1 MKVADMTS
9 TCTQGASI
17 DTLDAE
23 GRSCLQV
30 CNPRVYESQRMQLSR
45 MGVVGDEPHIYL
57 ALLKTKGDLSGA
69 IHELTCVGAI

>member
-1 MKVADMTS
+1 MADRMS

-45 MGVVGDEPHIYL
+45 MGVVGDDPHIYL

-69 IHELTCVGAI
+69 IGELTCVGAI

>member
-23 GRSCLQV
+23 GRCCLQV

-57 ALLKTKGDLSGA
+57 ALLKTKGDLFGA
-69 IHELTCVGAI
+69 IDELKRVGIT

>member
-1 MKVADMTS
+1 MKIADMTS
-9 TCTQGASI
+9 TFTQGANT

-57 ALLKTKGDLSGA
+57 ALLKTKGDLFGA
-69 IHELTCVGAI
+69 IDELKRVGIT